1 MGKYQA
7 YPEYRET
14 RHDLLP
20 PIPVHWM
27 TGQIKNAHDVV
38 LGKMLQSDAKTP
50 ADRLLPYLRAAN
62 VNWGGVDLSTV
73 KEMWFSP
80 AERKALRLMVGDVVI
95 SEGGDVGRSAVWQ
108 GELPECYFQNAINR
122 ARPKGE
128 HSSRYLYYWMS
139 FIKSAGYIDIIC
151 NKSTIPHYTAEKVQ
165 GTPFLFPPAGE
176 QAGIAA
182 FLDHETAKIDR
193 LIAKQQ
199 RLIELLKEKRQAVI
213 SHAVTKGLNPD
224 APMKDSGVE
233 WLGEVPAHWRLEKL
247 KYTAIF
253 KGGGTPSKDSPEYWG
268 GDIPWVSPK
277 DMKSRYVADSQD
289 KITVEAIAASS
300 TSLIGPGQVLVVVRS
315 GILQRT
321 IPVAVNLVEVTL
333 NQDMKAIDFRDE
345 TRSEFFSYFVEGH
358 EDNLLL
364 EWRKQ
369 GATVESIEQEY
380 LGNTMVPM
388 PPPSEMMEILQF
400 LNGQLEKYRLLT
412 EKATR
417 AIELLRE
424 HRTALISA
432 AVTGKIDVRGW
443 QKPNTEPQEAAEAAS
458 A

>member
-27 TGQIKNAHDVV
+27 TGQIKNAHNVV

-62 VNWGGVDLSTV
+62 VTWGGVDLSTIN
-73 KEMWFSP
+73 EMWFSP

-122 ARPKGE
+122 ARPKGK

-165 GTPFLFPPAGE
+165 GTPFVFPPAGE

-193 LIAKQQ
+193 LIAKQE

-213 SHAVTKGLNPD
+213 S
-224 APMKDSGVE
+224 
-233 WLGEVPAHWRLEKL
+233 
-247 KYTAIF
+247 
-253 KGGGTPSKDSPEYWG
+253 
-268 GDIPWVSPK
+268 
-277 DMKSRYVADSQD
+277 
-289 KITVEAIAASS
+289 
-300 TSLIGPGQVLVVVRS
+300 
-315 GILQRT
+315 
-321 IPVAVNLVEVTL
+321 
-333 NQDMKAIDFRDE
+333 
-345 TRSEFFSYFVEGH
+345 
-358 EDNLLL
+358 
-364 EWRKQ
+364 
-369 GATVESIEQEY
+369 AT
-380 LGNTMVPM
+380 
-388 PPPSEMMEILQF
+388 
-400 LNGQLEKYRLLT
+400 
-412 EKATR
+412 
-417 AIELLRE
+417 
-424 HRTALISA
+424 
-432 AVTGKIDVRGW
+432 VTGKIDVRNW
-443 QKPNTEPQEAAEAAS
+443 QPPAADSLKSELTTTTA
-458 A
+458 